1 MSFLGYICEDVSDES
16 IIHPSQTESTNF
28 RVLPFITRYVAKHL
42 SLQESDSAHWHRA
55 DDISGPASQHVRPLQ
70 VWMDAWRV
78 TEQTSFQLYMT
89 L

>member
-42 SLQESDSAHWHRA
+42 SLQESVHTD
-55 DDISGPASQHVRPLQ
+55 
-70 VWMDAWRV
+70 
-78 TEQTSFQLYMT
+78 TELTT
-89 L
+89 